1 MNELSLTQPLPLERL
16 QLNARLDGTHGSN
29 RNTGNGL
36 LIDADN
42 DLAALNSWLEES
54 KDSPQTYRNYRKEIE
69 RLLLWSL
76 LVLNKPFSSLN
87 RDDLRSYQ
95 TFLAC
100 PTPLAQWCGPRRPR
114 HSPEWRPFLGP
125 LSESS
130 QQQALVVI
138 GAAFG
143 YLSDAGYLLGNPVK
157 LLRRKK
163 ARSNPKA
170 TVERFLEQ
178 ELWQCVWHFIEQ
190 QPDQTLRQREHKARV
205 KFLFHLLYLL
215 GPRVSEVAHLK
226 MNDFRANRGKWWCH
240 ILGKG
245 QRRDKVPVNH
255 SMLLALTD
263 YRRFL
268 DLADLPTVA
277 ENTPALRNIKGNQ
290 GISANMIYRIV
301 KKVFSETADT
311 LETEK
316 PEFAFKLR
324 KASTH
329 WMRHTAMT
337 HLADQGIDIH
347 HIRQTAR
354 HKDINTTSRYLHAD
368 EERWHE
374 SISEHDMEK

>member
-1 MNELSLTQPLPLERL
+1 MSELSVTRPLPLEHL
-16 QLNARLDGTHGSN
+16 QLGTELDGTYGTN

-36 LIDADN
+36 LIDAHN
-42 DLAALNSWLEES
+42 DLEALNSWLEEF

-76 LVLNKPFSSLN
+76 LVLNKPFSSLS
-87 RDDLRSYQ
+87 RDDLRAYEE
-95 TFLAC
+95 FLVS
-100 PTPLAQWCGPRRPR
+100 PTPTNQWCGPRRPR
-114 HSPEWRPFLGP
+114 HSDEWRPFLGP

-130 QQQALVVI
+130 RHQALVVI

-163 ARSNPKA
+163 AKSTNKN

-178 ELWQCVWHFIEQ
+178 ELWNYVWEFIEGLPEQ
-190 QPDQTLRQREHKARV
+190 SLREREHKARIR
-205 KFLFHLLYLL
+205 FLFHLLYLL
-215 GPRVSEVAHLK
+215 GPRVSEVANLQ
-226 MNDFRANRGKWWCH
+226 MSDFRESRGKWWCY

-245 QRRDKVPVNH
+245 NKRDKVPVND
-255 SMLLALTD
+255 SMLSALID

-268 DLADLPTVA
+268 DLSDLPKLDEHASV
-277 ENTPALRNIKGNQ
+277 LRSVKGSQ
-290 GISANMIYRIV
+290 GISSNMIYRIV
-301 KKVFSETADT
+301 KKIFGQAADS
-311 LETEK
+311 LEFEK
-316 PEFAFKLR
+316 PEYAFKLR

-337 HLADQGIDIH
+337 HLADQGVDLH

-354 HKDINTTSRYLHAD
+354 HSDINTTSRYVHSD
-368 EERWHE
+368 EELWHN
-374 SISEHDMEK
+374 SVKSHNP